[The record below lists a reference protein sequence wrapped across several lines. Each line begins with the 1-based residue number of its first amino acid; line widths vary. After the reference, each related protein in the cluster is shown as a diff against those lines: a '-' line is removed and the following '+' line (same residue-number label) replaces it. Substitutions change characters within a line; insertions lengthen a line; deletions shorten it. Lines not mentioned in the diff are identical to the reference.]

1 MACFQVIFLVA
12 LLSAKD
18 FGHRIKQRSTLL
30 NSKFLNSKL
39 SDQNYLTRNTNK
51 RRKFCV
57 WQNIGHPSPSFR
69 VLSQCRYRVIINKRT
84 GSNFGHFSHRPFRFM
99 FLSCNRHV
107 RSLSSL
113 STVNKGIIKRTSS
126 ACHTQ
131 VYGPGGARGAAAPP
145 NFRQLR
151 FFGQQEKIWA
161 KPVFKDV
168 SMFFYQS
175 KETNIFYFNLKKS

>member
-1 MACFQVIFLVA
+1 MACFQAIFLDA
-12 LLSAKD
+12 LLSPKD

-57 WQNIGHPSPSFR
+57 WQDIGHRLQPSPSFR

-84 GSNFGHFSHRPFRFM
+84 GSNFGHFSHRPFLFM

-113 STVNKGIIKRTSS
+113 STVNKGIIKE
-126 ACHTQ
+126 Q
-131 VYGPGGARGAAAPP
+131 APHVIQI
-145 NFRQLR
+145 NTR
-151 FFGQQEKIWA
+151 
-161 KPVFKDV
+161 
-168 SMFFYQS
+168 
-175 KETNIFYFNLKKS
+175 

>member
-1 MACFQVIFLVA
+1 MACFQAIFLDA
-12 LLSAKD
+12 LLSPKD

-84 GSNFGHFSHRPFRFM
+84 GSNFGHFSHRPFLFM

-113 STVNKGIIKRTSS
+113 STVNKGIIKEQAPHIIHRRT
-126 ACHTQ
+126 
-131 VYGPGGARGAAAPP
+131 GRGERGGLQPP
-145 NFRQLR
+145 QIFGNSDFLGSKRK
-151 FFGQQEKIWA
+151 FGQSQFSKTF
-161 KPVFKDV
+161 PC
-168 SMFFYQS
+168 FFISLKRQ
-175 KETNIFYFNLKKS
+175 IFSILI